1 MHRVLGEVSLCAASA
16 AIVIFIHSGRFTV
29 NTKTSTG
36 VIISS
41 NKFHSESTPIIFEK
55 MRCWQFFS
63 KTVHSSAV
71 AKKLN

>member
-1 MHRVLGEVSLCAASA
+1 MQLLLLLSYSSIA
-16 AIVIFIHSGRFTV
+16 GRFTV

-41 NKFHSESTPIIFEK
+41 NKFHSESTPSLSCHFSK
-55 MRCWQFFS
+55 NMRCWQFFS